1 MTNSRVSVY
10 GRIED
15 RLGFTDGEEI
25 STHRGIRIGKYYLA
39 VPKRL
44 VYEVGYPLVV
54 FPNNELDRKRVQE
67 LVLEQ
72 DNLFTANPSAANP
85 SGIGTVQLTKTGDTL
100 NIHFAQSHLA
110 STPSTRRQPA
120 PRRLIEKYTG
130 WIQHTLDYLIETH
143 KPQKVT
149 IRKIYDP
156 VNQSYRLNHQ
166 MKLAVEEMRKRH
178 GFKVDEKE
186 SEITLTRNM

>member
-1 MTNSRVSVY
+1 MTNSRVSVC

-25 STHRGIRIGKYYLA
+25 STHRGVRIGKYYLA

-44 VYEVGYPLVV
+44 VYELDNPLVV

-67 LVLEQ
+67 LVLGQ
-72 DNLFTANPSAANP
+72 DNLLTANPSATNP
-85 SGIGTVQLTKTGDTL
+85 SGIGTMQLTKTGDTL

-110 STPSTRRQPA
+110 STPNPRRQAA

-130 WIQHTLDYLIETH
+130 WIQHTLDYLIKTH
-143 KPQKVT
+143 KPQKIT
-149 IRKIYDP
+149 IRKLYDP
-156 VNQSYRLNHQ
+156 VNQSHRLNHQ

-178 GFKVDEKE
+178 GFTVNEKE
-186 SEITLTRNM
+186 EEITLTKNM